1 MSKQKLAL
9 ITGGSRG
16 IGLACGHKFAS
27 KGYSVLLVSRSKNIS
42 EIADQLPKANAG
54 QLNAGLLCDLTDI
67 NSIKDL
73 FKRIP
78 EYGELDCLINNA
90 GINKDGMLASLDVS
104 YMNEVIATN
113 VSGTLHVCKAAS
125 RYFIRKRQGNI
136 INISSVLGLRGNIGQ
151 VTYSA
156 SKAAVIGLTRSLAL
170 ELAQVNVRV
179 NAIAPGYIETHMT
192 KDFKL
197 ELKEKLFEKIP
208 LKRFGLPEDVANA
221 AWYINQAN
229 YLTGSVLTLD
239 GGLSC

>member
-1 MSKQKLAL
+1 MEPKPHPHNSGVSTTPSFPTAL
-9 ITGGSRG
+9 K
-16 IGLACGHKFAS
+16 H
-27 KGYSVLLVSRSKNIS
+27 
-42 EIADQLPKANAG
+42 D
-54 QLNAGLLCDLTDI
+54 
-67 NSIKDL
+67 
-73 FKRIP
+73 
-78 EYGELDCLINNA
+78 
-90 GINKDGMLASLDVS
+90 
-104 YMNEVIATN
+104 
-113 VSGTLHVCKAAS
+113 TL
-125 RYFIRKRQGNI
+125 GNI